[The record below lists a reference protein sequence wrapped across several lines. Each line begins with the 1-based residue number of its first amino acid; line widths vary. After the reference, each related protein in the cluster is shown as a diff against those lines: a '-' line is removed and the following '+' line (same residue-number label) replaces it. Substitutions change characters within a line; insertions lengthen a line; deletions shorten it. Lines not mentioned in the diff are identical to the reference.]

1 MDLKL
6 IERLLELM
14 DRSTA
19 EELTV
24 QENGVT
30 IRIARHGA
38 ARAAVAPMPAAPMPV
53 VPAPAAVAGAGT
65 DASPHPEQTRP
76 AAPAA
81 GKAAERIIRAGMT
94 GAFYR
99 SPTPGAPPFVE
110 AGAAVRDGQTLA
122 LLEAMKTFNPV
133 ECDGDGTISAVHA
146 EDGAMVEAGD
156 PLFSLRPA

>member
-1 MDLKL
+1 MRPVDLKL

-38 ARAAVAPMPAAPMPV
+38 ARAPATPMPAA
-53 VPAPAAVAGAGT
+53 PAPAAVAGAGT
-65 DASPHPEQTRP
+65 DASPRPEQTRP